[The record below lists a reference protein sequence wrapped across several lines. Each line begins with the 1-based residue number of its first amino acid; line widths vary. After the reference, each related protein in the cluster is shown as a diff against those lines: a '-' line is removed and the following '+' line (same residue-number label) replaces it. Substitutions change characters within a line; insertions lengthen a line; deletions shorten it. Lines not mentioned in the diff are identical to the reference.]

1 MGREV
6 TLSFQIDPVLAACR
20 DAHGVNRPPVGLR
33 LALSSCRLAERTG
46 EPTGSHRKAAATHGS
61 ATTPDHCRG
70 DDLRTSR
77 SFVSGNSNRLA
88 AVSAADIVERLGQ
101 TSPLVIHGPTGVGK
115 THLLE
120 GIWTAAKRRYPRLH
134 AVYLSAEQF
143 TSYFLEA
150 LHSTGMP
157 NFRNKYRG
165 VELLLIDDL
174 QFFVGKKA
182 TLAELQYTIDTLA
195 GTRAATGVRRGSA
208 AGQPARIASRVD
220 RAALGRTGVP
230 HRSAGVRDALGILRR
245 ARPSWAC
252 NWPTTC
258 STSSPAVFTVT
269 PASCPGLLRCTPRL
283 GPCRG
288 RSRAAWPKRH
298 WPTWRHARARS
309 VELADVQRAVCDVL
323 GLEPQSL
330 RSGRRTMQS
339 HIRGHAGYVAGAQT
353 HAGRPWPRSANSS
366 AAAATRP

>member
-1 MGREV
+1 MARPRRPGP
-6 TLSFQIDPVLAACR
+6 LSRRRFANL
-20 DAHGVNRPPVGLR
+20 
-33 LALSSCRLAERTG
+33 E
-46 EPTGSHRKAAATHGS
+46 
-61 ATTPDHCRG
+61 
-70 DDLRTSR
+70 

-195 GTRAATGVRRGSA
+195 RDGRQLVFAADRP
-208 AGQPARIASRVD
+208 PASLPGLPAELTAR
-220 RAALGRTGVP
+220 L
-230 HRSAGVRDALGILRR
+230 SAGLACRIDPPEYETRLGILRR
-245 ARPSWAC
+245 
-252 NWPTTC
+252 
-258 STSSPAVFTVT
+258 
-269 PASCPGLLRCTPRL
+269 
-283 GPCRG
+283 
-288 RSRAAWPKRH
+288 RAAELGLQLADDVLDFVASSFH
-298 WPTWRHARARS
+298 SHAR
-309 VELADVQRAVCDVL
+309 EL
-323 GLEPQSL
+323 
-330 RSGRRTMQS
+330 SG
-339 HIRGHAGYVAGAQT
+339 AC
-353 HAGRPWPRSANSS
+353 
-366 AAAATRP
+366 